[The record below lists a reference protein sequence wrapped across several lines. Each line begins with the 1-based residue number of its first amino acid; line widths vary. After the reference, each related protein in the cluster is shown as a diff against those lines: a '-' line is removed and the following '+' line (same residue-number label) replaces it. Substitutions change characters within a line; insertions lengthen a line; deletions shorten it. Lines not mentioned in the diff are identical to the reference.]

1 MGPFRKRGR
10 NSRALRVWMIV
21 GLAAFVLFDIA
32 LVAFALGGS
41 PKPAAVNTQPSVVEP
56 IETTPVPTETTPP
69 PVAKPVET
77 PAAAVPPTRILS
89 ALDGTTAWRAS
100 TASCPRSQANPE
112 LTTDSGATWE
122 RSDASISTGASSIL
136 SINAISE
143 TQASMVTLA
152 AEGCAPQL
160 IGTFVAGNEWAD
172 FPDRLSGN
180 WYVDPAD
187 RATVHSPAGSFKAPC
202 ASVIA
207 LAPRSDADAAV
218 LCADGTLARTSDGAA
233 GWGKSISL
241 PGAVNLAVSDDGY
254 LVAAAGQRGCAGV
267 QVLSTP
273 DTLDGTP
280 TVAGCREVTFKPGA
294 VALSNADGVIWLW
307 AGSTFAR
314 SSDGGATW
322 G

>member
-1 MGPFRKRGR
+1 MGAFRKRGR
-10 NSRALRVWMIV
+10 NNRTLRAWMMV
-21 GLAAFVLFDIA
+21 GLAVFVLFDIA
-32 LVAFALGGS
+32 LVAFALGG
-41 PKPAAVNTQPSVVEP
+41 PTKPAAVGAKPAVVEP
-56 IETTPVPTETTPP
+56 VETTPTPP
-69 PVAKPVET
+69 PAPEPVET
-77 PAAAVPPTRILS
+77 PVAMAAAVPPTRILS

-122 RSDASISTGASSIL
+122 RSNASINTGASSIL

-160 IGTFVAGNEWAD
+160 VGTFVAGADWAA
-172 FPDRLSGN
+172 FPDRLGGN
-180 WYVDPAD
+180 WYVDPTD
-187 RATVHSPAGSFKAPC
+187 RTAVHSPAGSFKAPC

-207 LAPRSDADAAV
+207 LAPRSDADAGV
-218 LCADGTLARTSDGAA
+218 LCADGTIARTSDGAA

-241 PGAVNLAVSDDGY
+241 PGAVNLTVSGDGY
-254 LVAAAGQRGCAGV
+254 LVAAAGQKGCAGV
-267 QVLSTP
+267 QLLSTP
-273 DTLDGTP
+273 EALDGVLTP
-280 TVAGCREVTFKPGA
+280 EGCREVTFKPGA
-294 VALSNADGVIWLW
+294 VALSSADGVVWLW

-314 SSDGGATW
+314 SSDGGETW